1 MAFLEGRCY
10 ECTRNYLLSLQIN
23 CYNTSVTQIIDVQ
36 NRIFRSLLSGSHYA
50 EALLVALDIS
60 HYSTPQQHQAL
71 LKQVLHHLATV
82 SVLSGNDMMYCLLNT
97 RLAYTLHLA

>member
-1 MAFLEGRCY
+1 MNALE
-10 ECTRNYLLSLQIN
+10 NYLLSLQIN

-36 NRIFRSLLSGSHYA
+36 NRIFRSLLSGSQYA

-71 LKQVLHHLATV
+71 LKQVLHQLGYRIRVERQRHD
-82 SVLSGNDMMYCLLNT
+82 VLFIEHT